1 MCSREYKQVTKENIS
16 LEERQDKA
24 KEQARQRLREGLSAP
39 LCDQLPFQH
48 HGAWQGKLEGW
59 GVLEEVN
66 LKAL

>member
-24 KEQARQRLREGLSAP
+24 KEQARQRLREGPSAP

-48 HGAWQGKLEGW
+48 R
-59 GVLEEVN
+59 
-66 LKAL
+66 